1 MTFIMVIIVL
11 AVVAILGYWFL
22 FMKKSDGIIDARD
35 PAHSEDTPIIVSKA
49 ENSLSDDNDNSASF
63 EGDAAMP
70 GVNVE
75 QEALENNASSFVESP
90 FTPKKNTEKE
100 KKDISAPQVEENSD
114 EEPVSPGAKPD
125 TRDISGV

>member
-75 QEALENNASSFVESP
+75 QEALEKQRQQLCRKP
-90 FTPKKNTEKE
+90 LYPE
-100 KKDISAPQVEENSD
+100 KKY
-114 EEPVSPGAKPD
+114 
-125 TRDISGV
+125 